1 MNILLTGASGLVGT
15 HLIPLLIANGHRVK
29 TLSRSRISN
38 PAIESYLWN
47 INNGFVE
54 EGAFESIDAIIHLA
68 GENVGEKRW
77 TDTQK
82 RNLYSSRIES
92 SKLLKK
98 YCEEKGLSL
107 SHFISA
113 SGISYYGTV
122 TQREPFVESDK
133 PGTDFLAQLSVDW
146 EQAADE
152 FNNIANKVIKLRISM
167 VLSKDGGA
175 VQKIANTMNFG
186 PAVVM
191 GSGAQWMPWIHID
204 DLNGII
210 LHALSHSVPSG
221 SYNMLS
227 DEIPNNSMFMEELG
241 KLKKRPRIYL
251 PKFLIKLIL
260 GEMSC
265 ILLEGSPAS
274 NHKIKDTGYKF
285 KYSYFSEALK
295 TCF

>member
-1 MNILLTGASGLVGT
+1 
-15 HLIPLLIANGHRVK
+15 
-29 TLSRSRISN
+29 
-38 PAIESYLWN
+38 
-47 INNGFVE
+47 
-54 EGAFESIDAIIHLA
+54 
-68 GENVGEKRW
+68 
-77 TDTQK
+77 
-82 RNLYSSRIES
+82 
-92 SKLLKK
+92 
-98 YCEEKGLSL
+98 
-107 SHFISA
+107 
-113 SGISYYGTV
+113 
-122 TQREPFVESDK
+122 
-133 PGTDFLAQLSVDW
+133 
-146 EQAADE
+146 
-152 FNNIANKVIKLRISM
+152 IANKVIKLRISM

-274 NHKIKDTGYKF
+274 NHKIKDTGY
-285 KYSYFSEALK
+285 
-295 TCF
+295 